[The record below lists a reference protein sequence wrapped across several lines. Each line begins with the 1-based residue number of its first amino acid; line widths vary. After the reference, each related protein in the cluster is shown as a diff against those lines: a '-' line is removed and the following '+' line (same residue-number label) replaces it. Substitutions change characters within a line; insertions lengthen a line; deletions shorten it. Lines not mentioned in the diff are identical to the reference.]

1 MKIRQYKFQ
10 KKTKRQLKQIIQLL
24 EILTQEVED
33 MSVELDALVAQVGET
48 EGVEASVITLLQ
60 GIQTQL
66 TQLAADLAAASV
78 DNAKVLELRDSLHA
92 SEEALAAAAAT
103 FTPPAPP
110 VP

>member
-1 MKIRQYKFQ
+1 MCETEEYFFR
-10 KKTKRQLKQIIQLL
+10 KKTNKQLKTIIQMLELL
-24 EILTQEVED
+24 IEEVHD

-60 GIQTQL
+60 GIQVQL
-66 TQLAADLAAASV
+66 TALAADLAAAQV

-103 FTPPAPP
+103 FTPP